1 MALPFCSLQEI
12 EEKAPILQQQRKDY
26 EQALH
31 SVDQLSRR
39 LDSALVVGTQ
49 SEGREV
55 LYKEKKGIIYAVE
68 RRKLSYPGK
77 ETPRADEN

>member
-1 MALPFCSLQEI
+1 M
-12 EEKAPILQQQRKDY
+12 
-26 EQALH
+26 
-31 SVDQLSRR
+31 DQLSRR

-49 SEGREV
+49 SGGREV
-55 LYKEKKGIIYAVE
+55 LYKEEKGIIYAVE